1 MFNVGQ
7 FIAMLVMG
15 MLFGLIVKSQGVKN
29 DQEALG
35 NLGLGT
41 CVAMSLVG
49 GSIGFGWIPALVT
62 MILFLVAVNLLK

>member
-7 FIAMLVMG
+7 LIAMLVIG
-15 MLFGLIVKSQGVKN
+15 MLFGLIVKSQAVKN

-35 NLGLGT
+35 NLGLGV
-41 CVAMSLVG
+41 CVTMSLVG

-62 MILFLVAVNLLK
+62 MILFVVAINFLK